1 MQLAVIEYCRNVL
14 GIKNA
19 SSSEFDNKNHTYVV
33 DLMKEW
39 KKNNGNKEKRSKKS
53 NLGGTQR
60 LGTYDAEIKKDTLA
74 YKLYGSDRIKERH
87 RHRYEV
93 DIKYKDELEKN
104 GMIMSGLSPD
114 GKLPEIIELKDH
126 VFFIASQFHP
136 EFNSN
141 PFKPNPLFKG
151 FIEEALNQK

>member
-1 MQLAVIEYCRNVL
+1 
-14 GIKNA
+14 
-19 SSSEFDNKNHTYVV
+19 
-33 DLMKEW
+33 MKEW